1 MKGEAMTRKEIE
13 QILTE
18 NKQIRKELDN
28 ALKALGLARDRLIE
42 AQEELRRLKWVL
54 VQQEEGKACA
64 SNPR

>member
-1 MKGEAMTRKEIE
+1 MTQTEIE

-42 AQEELRRLKWVL
+42 AQEELRRLKWAL
-54 VQQEEGKACA
+54 VQQEEGTACA
-64 SNPR
+64 SNS

>member
-1 MKGEAMTRKEIE
+1 MTQTEIE

-54 VQQEEGKACA
+54 VQQEERTACA
-64 SNPR
+64 SNP

>member
-1 MKGEAMTRKEIE
+1 MTQTEIE

-54 VQQEEGKACA
+54 VQQEEGTVCA
-64 SNPR
+64 SNS